1 MIVTRRNGA
10 PGPGL
15 GDRKRTKTALAIDL
29 RGATPEERLVEFIA
43 AGRGTKRKTFGDPRG
58 FDDRRWLVLDTS
70 SPEIKRRKANQNP
83 RSLWFTEMGNGSKS
97 AEINPDFAQP
107 FLDFAKALIRLRN
120 ETAEAGFS
128 KHHKTLTVLRHLY
141 AAMPRQGADGRADPC
156 TLERRS
162 FETAAA
168 QMRKSG
174 AGSGSLYV
182 WGQELETI
190 AAFLDRYELAGSVI
204 GYRNSAPP
212 PDASVIDPGRGDA
225 SGRSRRPKEGT
236 DRLISDRA
244 WEALGQIS
252 RLITEDADRYR
263 MAAVMLLAVGGWRI
277 NELLKLAAEVSFLDA
292 PLSQGG
298 RPIDQDA
305 DVSDTTIWIRYR
317 LSKER
322 RWHEKPI
329 PRIASEIVWQAYRE
343 IERISAPS
351 REAARFM
358 DANPGR
364 VLLPPAWRELDRD
377 CLISLS
383 DLPRNLL
390 ISKHG
395 RGWAE
400 THEVPVVE
408 FEGGSFVSLRDI
420 EKALLAQQATGI
432 AGCSLELHE
441 LLFIMPLHLCFKDRQ
456 PKPHVVEILDENQI
470 RVFLTGADDINP
482 VHSIFKR
489 FPLHNAD
496 GSPLTE
502 VDGSEIRIT
511 SHQFRHF
518 VSTEAIKNGSGH
530 FALAE
535 YFGRRSIRPNRAY
548 VHLSE
553 HEKMTMARERFGA
566 GTFEGPMA
574 EALRL
579 VPIAEQDEISDN
591 IGLVT
596 LKTDIGLC
604 IHDWSILPCPHDGQC
619 GGCPESFVRKGDPEQ
634 RSRACSLLKRHTA
647 LVRSAE
653 ADASP
658 ATAGPSN
665 HLRFHRRMV
674 SSLKKVVAIHDDERY
689 PDGTLVQVVAA
700 FEAANRPPTGGRRA

>member
-1 MIVTRRNGA
+1 VIVTRRNGA

-29 RGATPEERLVEFIA
+29 RGATPAERLAEFIS
-43 AGRGTKRKTFGDPRG
+43 AGRSTKRTTFGDPGG
-58 FDDRRWLVLDTS
+58 FDQRRWPVLDVS
-70 SPEIKRRKANQNP
+70 APEIMRRKANQNP
-83 RSLWFTEMGNGSKS
+83 RCLWFTEMGNGSKS
-97 AEINPDFAQP
+97 AELNADFARP

-120 ETAEAGFS
+120 EAAEAGFQ
-128 KHHKTLTVLRHLY
+128 KHFKTLSVLRHLY
-141 AAMPRQGADGRADPC
+141 ATIRTDAADGRVDPC
-156 TLERRS
+156 RLERRS
-162 FETAAA
+162 FETALAG
-168 QMRKSG
+168 MRRSG
-174 AGSGSLYV
+174 VSQATLYAG
-182 WGQELETI
+182 GQELETI

-204 GYRNSAPP
+204 GYRNSAPAP
-212 PDASVIDPGRGDA
+212 SAARSSSERPGNPR
-225 SGRSRRPKEGT
+225 EGGT
-236 DRLISDRA
+236 RLVSDRA

-252 RLITEDADRYR
+252 RLITQDADRYR
-263 MAAVMLLAVGGWRI
+263 MAAVVLLAVGGWRI
-277 NELLKLAAEVSFLDA
+277 NELLKLAVEVSFLDA
-292 PLSQGG
+292 PSSQGG
-298 RPIDQDA
+298 RPFAQDA
-305 DVSDTTIWIRYR
+305 DVADMTIWIRYR

-329 PRIASEIVWQAYRE
+329 PRIASELVWQAYRE

-358 DANPGR
+358 KENPGR
-364 VLLPPAWRELDRD
+364 VLLPPAWRSLDREH
-377 CLISLS
+377 LVPLS
-383 DLPRNLL
+383 DFAENLL
-390 ISKHG
+390 VSGHG
-395 RGWAE
+395 RAWAE

-408 FEGGSFVSLRDI
+408 LAGKGFASLGDI

-432 AGCSLELHE
+432 VGCSLELHE

-470 RVFLTGADDINP
+470 RVFLTGADDANG

-489 FPLHNAD
+489 FPLHNSD
-496 GSPLTE
+496 GSRLVE
-502 VDGSEIRIT
+502 KDGSEIRIT

-553 HEKMTMARERFGA
+553 REKMAMARERFGA

-579 VPIAEQDEISDN
+579 VPSADRDAISDT
-591 IGLVT
+591 ISLVT

-634 RSRACSLLKRHTA
+634 RSRARGLLKRHAA
-647 LVRSAE
+647 LVRTAE
-653 ADASP
+653 AESSP
-658 ATAGPSN
+658 AGSGPSN

-674 SSLKKVVAIHDDERY
+674 SALEKVVGIHDDERY

-700 FEAANRPPTGGRRA
+700 FEVADHAPTGARRT